1 MRPDQLTYLRRGL
14 WIVGTTA
21 VVTVALTAWWL
32 WEDRLKNHRDD
43 GLVSSQVLV
52 SRDGR
57 TLTAAVSWS
66 PCQEAGPEL
75 AARESSDAVAVTIRT
90 GISNLSHPCE
100 TTKYQQVAVTLRE
113 PLGQR
118 RLVDASTGG
127 RIPPF
132 DGAFLLT
139 PRYLPTG
146 YAQTDAM
153 YQEEPGPRPGLPY
166 LLERE
171 HEPGPAW
178 TRYYREGSGLPS
190 LAIAQITGRGQ
201 QGGGE
206 GKAVSVGGLSGRF
219 FDGPGSEHGVTWFD
233 GTFTYMVCDSG
244 AHLAPGELLK
254 IAERLG
260 GGERGGGAYGPAALP
275 R

>member
-1 MRPDQLTYLRRGL
+1 MRPDQLAYLRRGL

-32 WEDRLKNHRDD
+32 WEKRHEHDRDHGRVVSQI
-43 GLVSSQVLV
+43 LVSQ
-52 SRDGR
+52 DGR
-57 TLTAAVSWS
+57 TLTTAVSWS
-66 PCQEAGPEL
+66 PCNESRPQL
-75 AARESSDAVAVTIRT
+75 LVRESSGTVALSMREDLPD
-90 GISNLSHPCE
+90 LSHPCE
-100 TTKYQQVAVTLRE
+100 TSKHQQVAVTLRE
-113 PLGQR
+113 PLGKR

-139 PRYLPTG
+139 PRYLPPG

-166 LLERE
+166 LLER
-171 HEPGPAW
+171 EPGPAW

-190 LAIAQITGRGQ
+190 LAIAQITGRGR

-219 FDGPGSEHGVTWFD
+219 FEGPGSEHGVTWFD

-254 IAERLG
+254 VAERLG